1 MNKTEVF
8 ICRDK
13 SLAIGKKTYIMGILN
28 ITPDSFSD
36 GGKYYSVDDAINK
49 AREMIENGA
58 DIIDVG
64 GESTRPG
71 FQAVEPIE
79 EIRRVVPIIERLSSE
94 FDIPISIDTS
104 KSIVAKE
111 ALRAGAHIVND
122 IWGLQADENMASV
135 VAEYGAGVVMMH
147 NRENKEYTNLMAEII
162 EFLKRS
168 IRIGQKAGIKTD
180 SMAIDPGIGFGKT
193 FEHNLQVIKE
203 LEQLGAL
210 QLPVLLGT
218 SRKGFIGNIL
228 DLPVDDRVEGTGA
241 TVSVGIAYGTDIV
254 RVHDVK
260 EMARTARMAD
270 AIIRR

>member
-1 MNKTEVF
+1 MNKPEVF

-36 GGKYYSVDDAINK
+36 GGKYNSADDAINK

-79 EIRRVVPIIERLSSE
+79 EIRRVVPIIERLSCE

-104 KSIVAKE
+104 KSMVAKE

-135 VAEYGAGVVMMH
+135 VAEYGAGIVMMH

-162 EFLKRS
+162 EFLQRS
-168 IRIGQKAGIKTD
+168 IKIGQKAGIKTD

-193 FEHNLQVIKE
+193 FEHNLQVIRE

-210 QLPVLLGT
+210 QMPVLLGT

-241 TVSVGIAYGTDIV
+241 TVAIGIAYGTDIV

-260 EMARTARMAD
+260 QMARTARMAD

>member
-36 GGKYYSVDDAINK
+36 GGKYYDVDDAINR
-49 AREMIENGA
+49 AREMIVNGA

-71 FQAVEPIE
+71 FQPVEPIE
-79 EIRRVVPIIERLSSE
+79 EIRRVVPIIERLSRE

-104 KSIVAKE
+104 KAMVAKE

-122 IWGLQADENMASV
+122 IWGLQVDENMASV
-135 VAEYGAGVVMMH
+135 VSEYGAGIVMMH
-147 NRENKEYTNLMAEII
+147 NRQNKEYTNLMADII
-162 EFLKRS
+162 DFLQRS
-168 IRIGQKAGIKTD
+168 IKIAQKAGIKRD

-193 FEHNLQVIKE
+193 FEHNLQVIKD

-210 QLPVLLGT
+210 QLPILLGT

-241 TVSVGIAYGTDIV
+241 TVAIGIAYGADIV

>member
-1 MNKTEVF
+1 
-8 ICRDK
+8 
-13 SLAIGKKTYIMGILN
+13 MGVLN

-36 GGKYYSVDDAINK
+36 GGKYYWIDDAVNK
-49 AREMIENGA
+49 AREMILNGA

-71 FQAVEPIE
+71 FVPVEPIE
-79 EIRRVVPIIERLSSE
+79 EIRRVVPIIERLVSE
-94 FDIPISIDTS
+94 FNIPISVDTS

-111 ALRAGAHIVND
+111 ALKAGAHIIND
-122 IWGLQADENMASV
+122 IWGLQADDNMAY
-135 VAEYGAGVVMMH
+135 VAAEHGAGVVMMH
-147 NRENKEYTNLMAEII
+147 NSQNKEYTNLMTEII
-162 EFLKRS
+162 QFLQQS
-168 IRIGQKAGIKTD
+168 IKIGEQAGINRN

-193 FEHNLQVIKE
+193 MDHNLLVMKK

-210 QLPVLLGT
+210 ELPILLGT
-218 SRKGFIGNIL
+218 SRKSFIGNVL
-228 DLPVDDRVEGTGA
+228 DLPIDQRVEGTGA
-241 TVSVGIAYGTDIV
+241 TVAIGIAYGADIV